1 MRNRHHRPNQLI
13 CGIDK
18 TPFVNVA
25 VVLATLSLFGAM
37 VVPARPWHGGASID
51 LAKTNAAISMRGAN
65 REGALVVG
73 VLRDGK
79 VFFRTEQ
86 VTTAELPG
94 KIRDGI
100 SQGAERKIYIKADIR
115 GRYATVKEVLDAVRA
130 SGVENVA
137 FLTEQRRPQALQ

>member
-1 MRNRHHRPNQLI
+1 
-13 CGIDK
+13 
-18 TPFVNVA
+18 
-25 VVLATLSLFGAM
+25 
-37 VVPARPWHGGASID
+37 
-51 LAKTNAAISMRGAN
+51 MRGAN